1 MAKKMKPSL
10 VFFYINVV
18 IFIIL
23 LSYLIYLNIPI
34 VEGVIDSNCCGGV
47 QAGVHYRETDTE
59 PPEYISRC
67 FKSVLNGGDGSID
80 YEWNGF
86 PCTSSTSSECC
97 SDGGECVAST
107 KGGYCDNDGSR
118 YVYERGSQNM
128 KMYLK
133 QFNDTII
140 DVNNENDM
148 EDYYYDRDKDKSMVG
163 LSKEMREFL
172 ARRDDNERYMLEKQR
187 ENKSLISQDRKSALD
202 KIKDQN
208 KRHQLVLTITV
219 IHLVILVSIA
229 IAIKEPIIEKI
240 QEFLDLLSIQYMKFS
255 GKSINT
261 EN

>member
-1 MAKKMKPSL
+1 
-10 VFFYINVV
+10 
-18 IFIIL
+18 
-23 LSYLIYLNIPI
+23 
-34 VEGVIDSNCCGGV
+34 
-47 QAGVHYRETDTE
+47 
-59 PPEYISRC
+59 
-67 FKSVLNGGDGSID
+67 
-80 YEWNGF
+80 
-86 PCTSSTSSECC
+86 
-97 SDGGECVAST
+97 
-107 KGGYCDNDGSR
+107 
-118 YVYERGSQNM
+118 M

-163 LSKEMREFL
+163 LSKEMRQFL